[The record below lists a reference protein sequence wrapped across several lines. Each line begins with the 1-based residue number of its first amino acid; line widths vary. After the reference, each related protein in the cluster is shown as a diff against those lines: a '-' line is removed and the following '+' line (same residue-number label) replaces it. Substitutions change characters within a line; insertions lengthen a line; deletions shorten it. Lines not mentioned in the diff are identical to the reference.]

1 MQNIFT
7 KYGDQVRLHPV
18 EVYINNTSGKY
29 FLPDDVI
36 LRNNTIIAASVMPP
50 VFDQAN
56 EAYFTMNSYLTNRP
70 FITADAFYS
79 ASLTLV
85 EGSDTIMNV
94 MPLSTIALFPGDKT
108 VPQIFTTDITPST
121 SFIGIGAP
129 TTAGRIAGTESVVL
143 NFYYLLGKT
152 AI

>member
-18 EVYINNTSGKY
+18 EVYITNTSGKY

-50 VFDQAN
+50 IFDEEN
-56 EAYFTMNSYLTNRP
+56 SSYFVMNSQMTNRP
-70 FITADAFYS
+70 FITADAFFS
-79 ASLTLV
+79 ATLTLM
-85 EGSDTIMNV
+85 EGSDAIMNV
-94 MPLSTIALFPGDKT
+94 MPLSTIALFPGDKN

-121 SFIGIGAP
+121 SFVGIGAP
-129 TTAGRIAGTESVVL
+129 ATANRIAGTESVIL